1 MPQPS
6 FYVNGKIGTNN
17 AYIPSVT
24 ITVPRLYVSK
34 CNTGVKYFIVS
45 NNLGNYF
52 YYGRFAL
59 FKINM
64 GVFDNSIPVWDNIW
78 LFLNYLRYQ
87 TIVSPLLP
95 DESIRLDEIR
105 LCFEIPVP
113 GAIFCNTRR
122 FRKIGNIFKSTDYH
136 QFLRNKG
143 LKNAMSKGIQRSFI
157 SVHQFECGSNVILT
171 YSGKYR
177 RHISIDLLKLNPVI
191 LIKHLISMGSVYL
204 TRATNPECLKISEGA
219 IRYLPPDFQEL
230 LNGAN
235 WYKKPFRIKNMT
247 TNFIGGPNANI

>member
-1 MPQPS
+1 M
-6 FYVNGKIGTNN
+6 NN
-17 AYIPSVT
+17 
-24 ITVPRLYVSK
+24 
-34 CNTGVKYFIVS
+34 F
-45 NNLGNYF
+45 GNYH
-52 YYGRFAL
+52 YYGYLAL
-59 FKINM
+59 FEINTS
-64 GVFDNSIPVWDNIW
+64 VFNISISVWDNIL
-78 LFLNYLRYQ
+78 LFLENLKLER
-87 TIVSPLLP
+87 IVSPSLP
-95 DESIRLDEIR
+95 IELIRLNEIQ

-113 GAIFCNTRR
+113 GAIFCNTHG
-122 FRKIGNIFKSTDYH
+122 FRKVGNVFRSTDYH
-136 QFLRNKG
+136 KFLRNKG
-143 LKNAMSKGIQRSFI
+143 LENEMSKGIQRSFI
-157 SVHQFECGSNVILT
+157 SVQQFECGSNVILT

-235 WYKKPFRIKNMT
+235 WYKKPFRIKSMT